1 VRWKRERVAWTLA
14 AAPVLGFS
22 LTASTASPAAS
33 RACVVI
39 HSTSISN
46 ARYTLYLHGHRRSCW
61 SYHPFQPDS
70 VAHRYLAHS
79 PALHRPSSD
88 GTVRVHSKSHFF
100 LTPKEERTLFSP
112 LCSVGPSRNRPTTSH
127 LHLHQSFHN
136 NKIKLSMSIQ
146 LGAPTLGG
154 VVNGEQHEL
163 PPVTSY
169 TTVTP
174 GQPATFD
181 SRVVD
186 VQPVQVQQQ
195 PQQVVYSEQPQ
206 SQPQIQPQPQV
217 VESATIVQ
225 TQPVPVHAQADG
237 DEMART
243 SSVKFDNPHSQPD
256 SLRAA
261 EVRRDRAGSTATT
274 RSTATTATTT
284 TGTSSIGGTT
294 GDGED
299 CVKDK
304 RVKEWNKHFEVEQG
318 EGVVCSEFFFWGV
331 L

>member
-1 VRWKRERVAWTLA
+1 
-14 AAPVLGFS
+14 
-22 LTASTASPAAS
+22 
-33 RACVVI
+33 
-39 HSTSISN
+39 
-46 ARYTLYLHGHRRSCW
+46 
-61 SYHPFQPDS
+61 
-70 VAHRYLAHS
+70 
-79 PALHRPSSD
+79 
-88 GTVRVHSKSHFF
+88 
-100 LTPKEERTLFSP
+100 
-112 LCSVGPSRNRPTTSH
+112 
-127 LHLHQSFHN
+127 
-136 NKIKLSMSIQ
+136 MSIQ

-154 VVNGEQHEL
+154 VVNSNGEHDLNL

-174 GQPATFD
+174 GQSAT

-186 VQPVQVQQQ
+186 VQPVQLQQQ

-206 SQPQIQPQPQV
+206 SVVPVQPQFQPQV

-225 TQPVPVHAQADG
+225 TQPVHVQADG

-243 SSVKFDNPHSQPD
+243 SSVKFDNPTTSSD

-284 TGTSSIGGTT
+284 GTSSIG

-318 EGVVCSEFFFWGV
+318 EGVVCSEFLFGFSCSQPGAMDAFYCGSRFRG
-331 L
+331 LAS

>member
-1 VRWKRERVAWTLA
+1 
-14 AAPVLGFS
+14 
-22 LTASTASPAAS
+22 
-33 RACVVI
+33 
-39 HSTSISN
+39 
-46 ARYTLYLHGHRRSCW
+46 
-61 SYHPFQPDS
+61 
-70 VAHRYLAHS
+70 
-79 PALHRPSSD
+79 
-88 GTVRVHSKSHFF
+88 
-100 LTPKEERTLFSP
+100 
-112 LCSVGPSRNRPTTSH
+112 
-127 LHLHQSFHN
+127 
-136 NKIKLSMSIQ
+136 MSIQ

-154 VVNGEQHEL
+154 VVNGEHHDL

-186 VQPVQVQQQ
+186 VQPVQVQQ

-206 SQPQIQPQPQV
+206 SQPQHVLPVQSQPQV
-217 VESATIVQ
+217 IESATTIVQ
-225 TQPVPVHAQADG
+225 TQPVHSNG
-237 DEMART
+237 DETMSQR
-243 SSVKFDNPHSQPD
+243 SSVKFDNPHSHPD

-274 RSTATTATTT
+274 RSTATTGTTT
-284 TGTSSIGGTT
+284 TGTSSMGGTT

-318 EGVVCSEFFFWGV
+318 EAVVCSECSFWV

>member
-1 VRWKRERVAWTLA
+1 
-14 AAPVLGFS
+14 
-22 LTASTASPAAS
+22 
-33 RACVVI
+33 
-39 HSTSISN
+39 
-46 ARYTLYLHGHRRSCW
+46 
-61 SYHPFQPDS
+61 
-70 VAHRYLAHS
+70 
-79 PALHRPSSD
+79 
-88 GTVRVHSKSHFF
+88 
-100 LTPKEERTLFSP
+100 
-112 LCSVGPSRNRPTTSH
+112 
-127 LHLHQSFHN
+127 
-136 NKIKLSMSIQ
+136 MSIQ

-154 VVNGEQHEL
+154 VVNSNGEQHDSNLNL

-206 SQPQIQPQPQV
+206 PAVPVPVQAQFQPQV
-217 VESATIVQ
+217 AESATIVQ
-225 TQPVPVHAQADG
+225 TQPVPAQVHVQAGG

-274 RSTATTATTT
+274 RSTLSTAT
-284 TGTSSIGGTT
+284 TGTSATSSIG

-304 RVKEWNKHFEVEQG
+304 RVKEWNKHFDVEQG
-318 EGVVCSEFFFWGV
+318 EGVVCSEY
-331 L
+331 

>member
-1 VRWKRERVAWTLA
+1 
-14 AAPVLGFS
+14 
-22 LTASTASPAAS
+22 
-33 RACVVI
+33 
-39 HSTSISN
+39 
-46 ARYTLYLHGHRRSCW
+46 
-61 SYHPFQPDS
+61 
-70 VAHRYLAHS
+70 
-79 PALHRPSSD
+79 
-88 GTVRVHSKSHFF
+88 
-100 LTPKEERTLFSP
+100 
-112 LCSVGPSRNRPTTSH
+112 
-127 LHLHQSFHN
+127 
-136 NKIKLSMSIQ
+136 MSIQ

-154 VVNGEQHEL
+154 VVNSNGEQHDSNLNL

-206 SQPQIQPQPQV
+206 SVVPVQPQV
-217 VESATIVQ
+217 IESATTIVQ
-225 TQPVPVHAQADG
+225 TQPVHSNG
-237 DEMART
+237 DETMSQR

-284 TGTSSIGGTT
+284 GTSSIGG

-299 CVKDK
+299 CVKEK
-304 RVKEWNKHFEVEQG
+304 RVKEWNKHFDTEQG
-318 EGVVCSEFFFWGV
+318 EGVVCSEFF
-331 L
+331 